1 MSGLLHNGQ
10 VVGGENGDLLYGD
23 RNHTAYW
30 QEDKLGKY
38 NAYNVLPH
46 LADGVIDTAG
56 LTGTIEGDVV
66 TISGTTSAPFNLN
79 LYSSP
84 TALPDWWVPDSDLY
98 LVLDKRG
105 TAPRYIYV
113 RILYY
118 DANNTLTVFGSYN
131 RDTTIHIPAD
141 FDGIGLIVRIYVA
154 TGRTVDGSVEPQLM
168 NALTNAQL
176 TAAVD
181 ARSDGFSNPPML
193 TIIDDD
199 GNEKFYTEL
208 LPLIESRGVSIT
220 SAVIPSRAADS
231 TSTHM
236 TWENVVDASRRG
248 AEIVNHTYNHLTG
261 ELVAEMTE
269 QEVWLNFQKARNT
282 IESYG
287 LSGGKYLVF
296 AGSSGSYTQAQKA
309 AERSCVCSFRAGGNA
324 LNYRGELDP
333 YYISRYRVQ
342 TDGYD
347 YDPDQLKA
355 LIDNCLENGGWMVW
369 MIHTSEA
376 VWTSLDGLTGITAAI
391 DYAIAQGLP
400 IVSVDTGYRTYIA

>member
-10 VVGGENGDLLYGD
+10 LVGGENGDLLYGN

-30 QEDKLGKY
+30 QEDKLGRY

-46 LADGVIDTAG
+46 MADGDIDSAG
-56 LTGTIEGDVV
+56 ITGTIEDDVV
-66 TISGTTSAPFNLN
+66 TISGTTTAPFNLN
-79 LYSSP
+79 IYSSA
-84 TALPDWWVPDSDLY
+84 TELPEWWVPDSDLY
-98 LVLDKRG
+98 LTLEKGG
-105 TAPRYIYV
+105 TTPRYIYL

-131 RDTTIHIPAD
+131 HDTTIHIPAG
-141 FDGIGLIVRIYVA
+141 FDGVGLIVRVYVA
-154 TGRTVDGSVEPQLM
+154 TGRTVDGHIKPQIL

-176 TAAVD
+176 TAAVNTPKEKF
-181 ARSDGFSNPPML
+181 ANPPML

-199 GNEKFYTEL
+199 GNTKFYTEL

-236 TWENVVDASRRG
+236 TWAQVEDASKRG

-261 ELVAEMTE
+261 ELVSEMTE
-269 QEVWLNFQKARNT
+269 QEVWLNYQRARNT
-282 IESYG
+282 IASHG
-287 LSGGKYLVF
+287 ITGAGYLVY
-296 AGSSGSYTQAQKA
+296 AGASGSYAKAQSA
-309 AERSCVCSFRAGGNA
+309 AKHSNKCAFRAGGNA
-324 LNYRGELDP
+324 VNYRGSFDP
-333 YYISRYRVQ
+333 YYINRYRVQ

-376 VWTSLDGLTGITAAI
+376 VWTSRNGLAGITAAI
-391 DYAIAQGLP
+391 DYAIEQGLP
-400 IVSVDTGYRTYIA
+400 VVSIDTGYRTYIG